1 MKVKACRVRIKIF
14 KDIGIAIN
22 FDVLLNPIFEIT
34 TCYNIARNYSQQ
46 KSNLYSTKDFKLSKL
61 LKTILNLQG
70 SQNQFNINFFLAKLF
85 TKFNFH
91 MV

>member
-34 TCYNIARNYSQQ
+34 TCYNIARNYS
-46 KSNLYSTKDFKLSKL
+46 
-61 LKTILNLQG
+61 
-70 SQNQFNINFFLAKLF
+70 
-85 TKFNFH
+85 
-91 MV
+91 